1 MRSNLVSVAE
11 PSLEEFL
18 VRLSSS
24 SPVLVNKII
33 SQFSV
38 SKRNNKLLQC
48 LELSQLGNNLSQHCF
63 SHSRILAEATFLEDS
78 NLLLHRY
85 SEGRHKE
92 EHPGSALVL
101 RDSTQALT

>member
-11 PSLEEFL
+11 PSPEEFL

-33 SQFSV
+33 SLFSV
-38 SKRNNKLLQC
+38 SKLNNKLLQC
-48 LELSQLGNNLSQHCF
+48 LELNQSGNSLSQHCF
-63 SHSRILAEATFLEDS
+63 NHSRILAEATFLEGS
-78 NLLLHRY
+78 NLLLPRY
-85 SEGRHKE
+85 LEGKHKE
-92 EHPGSALVL
+92 EHLGSDLVL